1 MGLIASSKKIF
12 TFFFKQGIKSKKA
25 RIFFLMSFLPVLVL
39 LIAKIIELTN
49 PGTRISAEE
58 IFSKAMLIIYIQ
70 LLVPILALL
79 FGSLVINEE
88 IDNKTLIY
96 LTTSPIP
103 KAAIIIGKYVA
114 YIILSA
120 IIINSGLLLC
130 FITININHLGEIS
143 YLKQFLTIA
152 GVGGLALIAY
162 SAFFTLIG
170 ALVKKSVVFGLLFI
184 FGWENIVQYFPG
196 VTQKFTFIHYIKSL
210 LPYTADN
217 IKFLVFKLEASG
229 VSESILILFLLTLI
243 SLAAAAIIFNRKE
256 YILSDMA

>member
-1 MGLIASSKKIF
+1 MGLLAASKEIF
-12 TFFFKQGIKSKKA
+12 NFFFKQGIKSKKA
-25 RIFFLMSFLPVLVL
+25 KIFFLLSFLPVLVL

-49 PGTRISAEE
+49 PAARISAAE

-96 LTTSPIP
+96 LTTSPVP
-103 KAAIIIGKYVA
+103 KPAIIVGKYIA
-114 YIILSA
+114 YIVLSA
-120 IIINSGLLLC
+120 IIINAGLLLC
-130 FITININHLGEIS
+130 FLVINIDQLGEVS
-143 YLKQFLTIA
+143 YLKQFLTFV

-162 SAFFTLIG
+162 SAFFTLLGTLI
-170 ALVKKSVVFGLLFI
+170 KKSVILGLLFI
-184 FGWENIVQYFPG
+184 FGWENVVQYFPG

-217 IKFLVFKLEASG
+217 VKFLVFKLEPSG
-229 VSESILILFLLTLI
+229 TAESIVVLLLLTLLPLI
-243 SLAAAAIIFNRKE
+243 AASIIFKRKE
-256 YILSDMA
+256 YILSETE

>member
-1 MGLIASSKKIF
+1 MGLLAASKEIF

-25 RIFFLMSFLPVLVL
+25 KIFFLLSFLPVLVL

-49 PGTRISAEE
+49 PAARISAAE

-88 IDNKTLIY
+88 IDDKTLIY
-96 LTTSPIP
+96 LTTSPVP
-103 KAAIIIGKYVA
+103 KPAVILGKYLA
-114 YIILSA
+114 YIVLSA
-120 IIINSGLLLC
+120 IIINAGLLLC
-130 FITININHLGEIS
+130 FLVINIDQLGEVS
-143 YLKQFLTIA
+143 YLKQFLTFI

-162 SAFFTLIG
+162 SAFFTLLG
-170 ALVKKSVVFGLLFI
+170 TLVKKSVILGLLFI
-184 FGWENIVQYFPG
+184 FGWESVVQYFPG

-217 IKFLVFKLEASG
+217 VKFLVFKLEPSG
-229 VSESILILFLLTLI
+229 TGESIVVLLLLTILSLFAASLI
-243 SLAAAAIIFNRKE
+243 FKRKE
-256 YILSDMA
+256 YILSEND